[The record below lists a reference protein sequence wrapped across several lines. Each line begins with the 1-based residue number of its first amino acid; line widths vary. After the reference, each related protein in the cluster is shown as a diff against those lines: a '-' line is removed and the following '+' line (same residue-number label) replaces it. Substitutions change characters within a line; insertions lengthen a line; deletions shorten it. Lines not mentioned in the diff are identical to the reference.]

1 MKKILTSFW
10 PALLWTI
17 LIFILLG
24 VDNEKVPEMG
34 LFNFQHKD
42 KFYHFA
48 VFLVF
53 AFLWYCLLLHRYRL
67 EPAYLTLLLILIGAV
82 YGMGMEVFQ
91 QAFTNRQF
99 SWWDGLADVLG
110 TVAGVVWAKKS
121 PYGNRGRN
129 QN

>member
-1 MKKILTSFW
+1 MKNVLASLW
-10 PALLWTI
+10 PALIWTVV
-17 LIFILLG
+17 IFVLLG

-34 LFNFQHKD
+34 FLNFPNKD
-42 KFYHFA
+42 KFYHFG

-53 AFLWYCLLLHRYRL
+53 SFLWYCSLRQRTQSNS
-67 EPAYLTLLLILIGAV
+67 ETLTLFLFLLGAA

-91 QAFTNRQF
+91 EHFTNRQF
-99 SWWDGLADVLG
+99 SWWDGFADILG
-110 TVAGVVWAKKS
+110 TLAGLAWAKKS